1 LANGLDHASIYP
13 EENQDLA
20 EEIVNSGGLLL
31 SEYRIGTTVNRYNLV
46 ARDRLQAGL
55 ASATLIIQTGVK
67 GGTMHAANATLM
79 ANKDLFVML
88 FKDEGTNNH
97 EKCLGNA
104 YLIKKGAKYIK
115 GSDNIDSISENI
127 KKTKTTVTDLFESI

>member
-1 LANGLDHASIYP
+1 
-13 EENQDLA
+13 
-20 EEIVNSGGLLL
+20 
-31 SEYRIGTTVNRYNLV
+31 
-46 ARDRLQAGL
+46 
-55 ASATLIIQTGVK
+55 
-67 GGTMHAANATLM
+67 MHAANATLM
-79 ANKDLFVML
+79 ANKDLFVMQ
-88 FKDEGTNNH
+88 FKDEVTNNH